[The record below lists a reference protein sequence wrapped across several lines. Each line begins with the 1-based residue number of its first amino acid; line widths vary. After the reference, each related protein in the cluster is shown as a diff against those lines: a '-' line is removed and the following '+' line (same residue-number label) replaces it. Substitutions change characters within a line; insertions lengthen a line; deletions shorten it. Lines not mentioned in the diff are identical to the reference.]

1 MYRTIT
7 SFTTRPLLTLHKRKR
22 PIRKDGSSHY
32 NVMPNFEI
40 YNELQDLELLRWT
53 RTLMSKAHSTHL
65 INAVLSFAIFN
76 DHLTNLRKISWF
88 VMVTGELMK
97 CLAKRKESGIQ
108 LIRETRIN
116 NFTRF
121 PTPNA
126 FLVFWLAHSIAVI
139 RSYTKSHYM
148 ESNLIKCC

>member
-1 MYRTIT
+1 
-7 SFTTRPLLTLHKRKR
+7 
-22 PIRKDGSSHY
+22 
-32 NVMPNFEI
+32 MPNFEI

-53 RTLMSKAHSTHL
+53 QTLMSKAHSTHL
-65 INAVLSFAIFN
+65 INAVLSFAMFN

-139 RSYTKSHYM
+139 RSYTKSH
-148 ESNLIKCC
+148 

>member
-1 MYRTIT
+1 
-7 SFTTRPLLTLHKRKR
+7 
-22 PIRKDGSSHY
+22 
-32 NVMPNFEI
+32 MPNFEI

-65 INAVLSFAIFN
+65 INAVLSFAMFN

-139 RSYTKSHYM
+139 RS
-148 ESNLIKCC
+148 